1 MIPVPLFTNQE
12 SNSSLS
18 FCALHGDWSEHWL
31 LQIVGSIDCDDVNK
45 IPHTGLSC
53 DGHSKQKHLLL
64 LLLIRIFSEANNRN
78 SAAIKTHLSLS
89 SHLLDSG
96 WRLTESCSFA
106 CNTNGS
112 SDLCLLASLNHLL
125 TAYGSK
131 ARAHQMKVSLSMC
144 QLRWLSQ
151 LTKRV

>member
-1 MIPVPLFTNQE
+1 MSYYRQQDQTSCVVIPVPLFTNQE
-12 SNSSLS
+12 GNSSFS
-18 FCALHGDWSEHWL
+18 FCVLHEDWSEHWL

-45 IPHTGLSC
+45 KPYTGLSC

-78 SAAIKTHLSLS
+78 SAVIKIHLSLS

-106 CNTNGS
+106 HNTLERRS
-112 SDLCLLASLNHLL
+112 QWLF
-125 TAYGSK
+125 
-131 ARAHQMKVSLSMC
+131 RSLS
-144 QLRWLSQ
+144 LSFSQ
-151 LTKRV
+151 PSFDCL